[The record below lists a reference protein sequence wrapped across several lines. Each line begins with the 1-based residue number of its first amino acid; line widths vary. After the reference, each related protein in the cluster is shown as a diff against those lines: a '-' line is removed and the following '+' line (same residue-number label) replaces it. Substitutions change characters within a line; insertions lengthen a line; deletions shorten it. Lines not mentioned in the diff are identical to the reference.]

1 MTSIQIL
8 PKDTTAAS
16 TSLARLQQQHGAP
29 RTLELAAAQIRA
41 DASYLARWTGPSAAA
56 EVLAQ
61 EAHRIV
67 TEAAAELAAPG
78 AEAKRSAHRGRRR
91 RLLSVGRVAAWSVG
105 TVTGLVLGL
114 GISALALG

>member
-41 DASYLARWTGPSAAA
+41 DASYLARWAGPSAAA

-78 AEAKRSAHRGRRR
+78 AETKRAVHRGRRR

-105 TVTGLVLGL
+105 TITGLALGL

>member
-8 PKDTTAAS
+8 SKDTSAAS
-16 TSLARLQQQHGAP
+16 SSLARLQQQHGAP
-29 RTLELAAAQIRA
+29 RTIELAAAQIRA

-61 EAHRIV
+61 EAQRIV

-78 AEAKRSAHRGRRR
+78 PETKRPAQRGRP
-91 RLLSVGRVAAWSVG
+91 
-105 TVTGLVLGL
+105 
-114 GISALALG
+114 